1 MSMNRTRFALAA
13 LATIA
18 ACFSD
23 PSRTEVTVRPGIDVL
38 LSDSIHLVAN
48 RRVGLLT
55 NQTGIDAEGVPDL
68 TRLLGAGVQVTA
80 IFSPEHGYRGLL
92 DQAVV
97 ADTTEALT
105 RIQIFSLYGETRSPS
120 KEMLDVIDILV
131 VDLQDI
137 GGRPYTYISTGLH
150 AAAAAA
156 HHDVPVLVLDRPN
169 PIGGAIVQGPVR
181 DSSTHHDFIGMLGIP
196 QRHGMT
202 FGEMMLWGNKELGL
216 DADLSVVPVSGW
228 TRAQWFDESGLPWV
242 RPSPNMPNLESA
254 THYPGLVLFEAT
266 NVSVGRG
273 TDLAF
278 RVLGAPWLDPGRLV
292 SEIGMVPGVLIA
304 ATRILPIDPPD
315 RKYGGVTIPAVEFTV
330 TERSSYDPV
339 VTAVGLLAAIH
350 RIHGDSLMVNTRRL
364 AELLGTASV
373 WETIVTNGD
382 LLGLKRIWDNE
393 VRAFRERAST
403 YLLYE

>member
-1 MSMNRTRFALAA
+1 MTGTRFAIAA
-13 LATIA
+13 LATLA
-18 ACFSD
+18 ACFSG
-23 PSRTEVTVRPGIDVL
+23 SSQTEVTVQPGIDVL

-80 IFSPEHGYRGLL
+80 IFSPEHGYSGVL
-92 DQAVV
+92 DQTTV

-105 RIQIFSLYGETRSPS
+105 HIQIFSLFGETLSPS
-120 KEMLDVIDILV
+120 EEMLEVIDVLV

-137 GGRPYTYISTGLH
+137 GGRPYTYISTGLR

-156 HHDVPVLVLDRPN
+156 QHDVPVLVLDRPN
-169 PIGGAIVQGPVR
+169 PIGGVLVQGPVR

-202 FGEMMLWGNKELGL
+202 FGEMMLWGNAELGL
-216 DADLSVVPVSGW
+216 DADITVVPMSGW
-228 TRAQWFDESGLPWV
+228 TRAQWFDESALLWV
-242 RPSPNMPNLESA
+242 RPSPSMPNLESA

-266 NVSVGRG
+266 NLSVGRG

-278 RVLGAPWLDPGRLV
+278 RVLGAPWLDPGRV
-292 SEIGMVPGVLIA
+292 MSEMGVVPGVRVA
-304 ATRILPIDPPD
+304 ATQILPVDPPD

-339 VTAVGLLAAIH
+339 ATAVDILAAIH
-350 RIHGDSLMVNTRRL
+350 RVHGDSLTVNTRRL
-364 AELLGTASV
+364 AQLLGTASA

-382 LLGLKRIWDNE
+382 LLGLKRVWDTE
-393 VRAFRERAST
+393 LRTFRERAAT